1 MIECKNVKKSPKT
14 VAQSST
20 ECRSRSGVE
29 IVTRAGGSETYS
41 LPGPCMMGPLSPWTK
56 EASLLLLLLVLCCG
70 QLLALTEAS
79 TASAQSLRT
88 SEALGSPEN
97 PSCQQSCGQY
107 CCGRCRGTCRSSQW
121 SAGRFC
127 HKLQVTCP
135 LYAIPYLTCC
145 GRVLQVTRQLS
156 TQRRQWFMGNSTAAL
171 LHSRQCVGLGSQT
184 SSSLTQQR
192 LLCTPVGSST
202 LSSSRRTP
210 TAHKGAP
217 AQHAT

>member
-1 MIECKNVKKSPKT
+1 VVSQQVFPQIAGNVS
-14 VAQSST
+14 AL
-20 ECRSRSGVE
+20 C
-29 IVTRAGGSETYS
+29 YS
-41 LPGPCMMGPLSPWTK
+41 LSD
-56 EASLLLLLLVLCCG
+56 A
-70 QLLALTEAS
+70 
-79 TASAQSLRT
+79 
-88 SEALGSPEN
+88 
-97 PSCQQSCGQY
+97 
-107 CCGRCRGTCRSSQW
+107 
-121 SAGRFC
+121 
-127 HKLQVTCP
+127 
-135 LYAIPYLTCC
+135 CC

-192 LLCTPVGSST
+192 LLCTPVGGST